1 MSSKKK
7 KVVESKPSCDCHRF
21 DSDAEV
27 RQVRSKLLNWFD
39 SNCRTLPWRTI
50 AQEEADLNK
59 RGYAVWVSEIMLQQT
74 QVVTVID
81 YYNRWMKK
89 LAFIALFIKVILIAI
104 TKNNGIWNMEL
115 PGRIS

>member
-7 KVVESKPSCDCHRF
+7 KTTEVRPSCECHRF
-21 DSDAEV
+21 ESHSEV
-27 RQVRSKLLNWFD
+27 SQVRSKLLDWFA

-50 AQEEADLNK
+50 AKEEPDLNK

-89 LAFIALFIKVILIAI
+89 YDF
-104 TKNNGIWNMEL
+104 
-115 PGRIS
+115 

>member
-27 RQVRSKLLNWFD
+27 RQVRSKLLSWFD

-50 AQEEADLNK
+50 AKEEPDLNK

-89 LAFIALFIKVILIAI
+89 
-104 TKNNGIWNMEL
+104 
-115 PGRIS
+115 